1 MEILRQH
8 ENGTILVA
16 IKTYEELTQ
25 DEIDSLTLA
34 CTDTVEQYK
43 DFKIDR
49 NKHGRVTRAVG
60 HFLSDEY
67 RQYLDNSQDIIVP
80 LKKAT
85 KIRKS
90 NPDLAAKIV
99 GSLIGK

>member
-1 MEILRQH
+1 M
-8 ENGTILVA
+8 
-16 IKTYEELTQ
+16 
-25 DEIDSLTLA
+25 
-34 CTDTVEQYK
+34 
-43 DFKIDR
+43 
-49 NKHGRVTRAVG
+49 TRAVG